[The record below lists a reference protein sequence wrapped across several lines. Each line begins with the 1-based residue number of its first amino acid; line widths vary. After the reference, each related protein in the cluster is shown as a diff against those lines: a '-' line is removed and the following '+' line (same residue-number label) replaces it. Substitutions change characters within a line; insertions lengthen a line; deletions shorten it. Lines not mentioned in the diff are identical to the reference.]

1 MRYKNWY
8 VIQTKPNQEEKV
20 IFYLAQKGIR
30 TYFPKIKMCIY
41 KGLKKYERIKGLFP
55 GYIFAQ
61 CEKKEVYYICWT
73 RGVKKVLWE
82 NTHPQPISSE
92 LIESIKSLAS
102 KNGLIRPHKFKK
114 KELVRIKSGPFKDI
128 LAIFDHWVS
137 DKERVCLL
145 LNLINAQIRVIVP
158 TSLVE
163 RVWATKPVST
173 VVGP

>member
-1 MRYKNWY
+1 
-8 VIQTKPNQEEKV
+8 
-20 IFYLAQKGIR
+20 
-30 TYFPKIKMCIY
+30 
-41 KGLKKYERIKGLFP
+41 
-55 GYIFAQ
+55 
-61 CEKKEVYYICWT
+61 
-73 RGVKKVLWE
+73 
-82 NTHPQPISSE
+82 
-92 LIESIKSLAS
+92 
-102 KNGLIRPHKFKK
+102 
-114 KELVRIKSGPFKDI
+114 VRIKSGPFKDI